1 MEKKTE
7 KSCGAVVINREG
19 GETRFLLIANPEGI
33 WGFPKGHM
41 EAGESERATALREIK
56 EETGLSVSFIGD
68 FRTTDEHALVREG
81 RPDVTKQITYFLAEY
96 QNQVYHPQPGEVS
109 QILLMTFQE
118 ALDVFQYESSRRI
131 LREAAE
137 YLAGQKSKKQ

>member
-1 MEKKTE
+1 MKKTE

-56 EETGLSVSFIGD
+56 EETGLSVAFIGD

-96 QNQVYHPQPGEVS
+96 ERQAFTPQAGEIS
-109 QILLMTFQE
+109 DIRLMTFRQ
-118 ALDVFQYESSRRI
+118 AMDAFQFESSRRI